1 MTKTRIKT
9 FFSHPCFVLDNKA
22 WWLGDIGFLLF
33 DRSLL
38 MLKGRDSDRP
48 GLLLIQKLKDISFL
62 GYDERMG
69 VIVGSKKMTEEARRA

>member
-1 MTKTRIKT
+1 MTKRTIRS
-9 FFSHPCFVLDNKA
+9 FFSNPIFANDNGA

-48 GLLLIQKLKDISFL
+48 GLLLIQHIKDIPFL
-62 GYDERMG
+62 AYEKDKG
-69 VIVGSKKMTEEARRA
+69 VIVGSRKMKAER

>member
-1 MTKTRIKT
+1 MTKKHIKT

-48 GLLLIQKLKDISFL
+48 GLLLIHKIKDIAFIGL
-62 GYDERMG
+62 DEKMG
-69 VIVGSKKMTEEARRA
+69 VVIGSREKKRA

>member
-48 GLLLIQKLKDISFL
+48 GLLLIHKIKDIAFIGL
-62 GYDERMG
+62 DEKMG
-69 VIVGSKKMTEEARRA
+69 VVIGSREKKRA